1 MTPAIPLTTD
11 ILFVGATRPP
21 MRWGVTYT
29 ALLANLVVTMELF
42 LVTRNLLV
50 LLIALPIHGLSALL
64 CLRDARIFE
73 LLALWL
79 RFHLPT
85 RIASGSGWHAAAYG
99 PLAFSTPDRNGR
111 RRSARS
117 AGGH

>member
-1 MTPAIPLTTD
+1 MTALTAD

-21 MRWGVTYT
+21 MRWGVTYL
-29 ALLANLVVTMELF
+29 ALLVNLVLTMELF
-42 LVTRNLLV
+42 LLTRNLFV

-73 LLALWL
+73 LMALWL

-85 RIASGSGWHAAAYG
+85 RIACGTGWNAAAYG
-99 PLAFSTPDRNGR
+99 PLPVAMPNRNGR
-111 RRSARS
+111 RASQGRL
-117 AGGH
+117 

>member
-1 MTPAIPLTTD
+1 MTPTTPLTAD
-11 ILFVGATRPP
+11 ILFIGATRPP

-29 ALLANLVVTMELF
+29 ALLINLVVTMELF
-42 LVTRNLLV
+42 LTTRNLLV
-50 LLIALPIHGLSALL
+50 LLLAIPLHALSALL

-85 RIASGSGWHAAAYG
+85 LLVSARHWRAAAYG
-99 PLAFSTPDRNGR
+99 PLTHEAPR
-111 RRSARS
+111 RD
-117 AGGH
+117 GHRAAAAMGLS